1 MGELS
6 WHVLTRRVDRLERES
21 RWWKHLASVAL
32 ISLGVI
38 VLLGAAASKK
48 AKSPGE
54 LRAQRIVLVD
64 KAEQGRAELTMMPEN
79 QPGLT
84 LTDGV
89 GKPRLMLTLSKY
101 GEPTLSFAD
110 ASGMRR
116 IVLNLDLYGTLLR
129 FTDDAGNPRATLVVP
144 STGEPELE
152 LLGRDDKV
160 LWRAP

>member
-1 MGELS
+1 MDDLS
-6 WHVLTRRVDRLERES
+6 WEVLAGRVDHLEHERQ
-21 RWWKHLASVAL
+21 WWKRLAGVTLVAL
-32 ISLGVI
+32 GIL

-48 AKSPGE
+48 AQSPGE

-64 KAEQGRAELTMMPEN
+64 KAEQARAELTMMPEN

-84 LTDGV
+84 LTDDA

-110 ASGMRR
+110 AGGMRR
-116 IVLNLDLYGTLLR
+116 IVLGLDLYGTLLR

-144 STGEPELE
+144 STGEPELG
-152 LLGRDDKV
+152 LLGKDDKV

>member
-6 WHVLTRRVDRLERES
+6 WHVLTRRVERLERES
-21 RWWKHLASVAL
+21 RWWKRLAVVTLVA
-32 ISLGVI
+32 LGVI
-38 VLLGAAASKK
+38 VLVGAAASKK
-48 AKSPGE
+48 AQSPGE

-64 KAEQGRAELTMMPEN
+64 KAEQGRAELTMMAEN

-84 LTDGV
+84 LTDDA

-116 IVLNLDLYGTLLR
+116 IVLSLDLYGTLLR
-129 FTDDAGNPRATLVVP
+129 FTDDAGNPRATLAVP

-152 LLGRDDKV
+152 LLGKDDKV